1 MPWKLNKEGYL
12 YYDVSKYVKEELP
25 TWDEFYHDFYQ
36 QKQYRYDPAIHT
48 EKDLYWEMPRRL
60 YLMSICCNQI
70 NMRLFEFNEMPT
82 VIQKLNSAYYH
93 YIDHTNPLI
102 FQAPFYAALQYDG
115 CDLDRVPIY
124 HITKEKYVNPFVQSY
139 ESRLDV
145 RTLLEKPCRLV
156 FVSTINGEREVID
169 PDNYLYDMIMDILM
183 ARYVNYFE
191 DGVGWKDEDGN
202 VIASPPIDHKDGDPA
217 L

>member
-1 MPWKLNKEGYL
+1 MPWKLTREGYL
-12 YYDVSKYVKEELP
+12 FYEVSNYVKEELP

-36 QKQYRYDPAIHT
+36 QKQYRYDPSIHT

-82 VIQKLNSAYYH
+82 VIQRLNSDYCH
-93 YIDHTNPLI
+93 YIDHVNPII
-102 FQAPFYAALQYDG
+102 FQALYAVLQYDG
-115 CDLDRVPIY
+115 CDLDRIPTY

-139 ESRLDV
+139 KSRLDV
-145 RTLLEKPCRLV
+145 RSLAEKPCTLV
-156 FVSTINGEREVID
+156 FVGIVNGEREVID
-169 PDNYLYDMIMDILM
+169 PDNYLYDMIMDIQM
-183 ARYVNYFE
+183 ARYADYFE
-191 DGVGWKDEDGN
+191 NGVGWKDEDGN
-202 VIASPPIDHKDGDPA
+202 VITSPPIDRMNGDPA